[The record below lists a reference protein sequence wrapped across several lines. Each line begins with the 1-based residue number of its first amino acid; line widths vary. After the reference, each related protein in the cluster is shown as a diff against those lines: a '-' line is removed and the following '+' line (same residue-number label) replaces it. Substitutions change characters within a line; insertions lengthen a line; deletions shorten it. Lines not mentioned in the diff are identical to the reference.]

1 LQVGG
6 EGMKGFYDKM
16 LPDYLNKLGS
26 PHGAQVKMHGMPSSP
41 QLASEFNNMLDHA
54 DLTPDMFK
62 ALPVEQQ
69 QKITSD
75 WTQKTSPSLHTFDLT
90 PSLKNEVTQKGLPLY
105 QQIGIPLGGAEA
117 VNLAQPEPEMK
128 RGGSVSISSN
138 PDTMFMEL
146 ADRKMASGGGVPSM
160 EYEPEQV
167 PVDFYKHGNKMMTGD
182 ADISMGS
189 MGLASNVGNDSLN
202 LALNSSDIKKYIG
215 DRQMMNALMANY
227 AHKMADTKLMA
238 NVMAPQGTPVKN
250 INLMAST
257 PVGGGTATIGAHGSH
272 GFGQKQLNALSAN
285 YNLPLEHG
293 NLNANVN
300 RSLADKK
307 NTVNLNYVMP
317 FKDGGAVQSL
327 ETNLPALT
335 KTDYHSIDKLMAHL
349 SKEHKIPPQKLHDD
363 FVAKHHMTPDTWIK
377 RK

>member
-1 LQVGG
+1 MTSGGVTGMESLPRDQGSFTNSNLLKQGKYKPTGGDSILDELGFIATVDKAGMGHAYGLGTDYASPVLLNNLGTGSNPTLRPRSVGDVFG
-6 EGMKGFYDKM
+6 VGDVVGQMQINKNSPVHDVYEKLLVAPKGSDVEGVK
-16 LPDYLNKLGS
+16 LNK
-26 PHGAQVKMHGMPSSP
+26 AK
-41 QLASEFNNMLDHA
+41 
-54 DLTPDMFK
+54 
-62 ALPVEQQ
+62 
-69 QKITSD
+69 
-75 WTQKTSPSLHTFDLT
+75 
-90 PSLKNEVTQKGLPLY
+90 
-105 QQIGIPLGGAEA
+105 GGA
-117 VNLAQPEPEMK
+117 
-128 RGGSVSISSN
+128 I
-138 PDTMFMEL
+138 
-146 ADRKMASGGGVPSM
+146 RKMANGGGVPSM

-167 PVDFYKHGNKMMTGD
+167 PVDFYKHGNKIMTGD
-182 ADISMGS
+182 ADISMGG

-227 AHKMADTKLMA
+227 AHEMANTKLMA

-257 PVGGGTATIGAHGSH
+257 PVGGGTATFGAHGSH

-317 FKDGGAVQSL
+317 FKNGGAVQSL
-327 ETNLPALT
+327 ETNLPALP
-335 KTDYHSIDKLMAHL
+335 KTDYHSIDKLMAHI